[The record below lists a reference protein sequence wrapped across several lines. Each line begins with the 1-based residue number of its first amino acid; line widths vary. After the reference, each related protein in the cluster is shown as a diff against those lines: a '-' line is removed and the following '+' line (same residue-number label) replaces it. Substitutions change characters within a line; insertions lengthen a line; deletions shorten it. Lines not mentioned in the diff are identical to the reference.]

1 MIPLTEI
8 AERARRGPIMREK
21 DYDIKLSMALRRLVH
36 DYGIKLIHEEIV
48 PNDATTDAVFDAGV
62 DLLAEVGLYNIDTQR
77 VVNFSQE
84 EILKVAEDTSNEQT
98 LGLGQDWVTVRAR
111 KPEDKRPPGMPF
123 LIRVPSTEDPFL
135 RMLRSFSDKDSE
147 SGRLATAL
155 LASLESAA
163 NIAHAPGEIIWEI
176 ARARWK
182 KDEARRIG
190 RPDMYLGIPNAT
202 SVGAILAAFTAK
214 HAFRPATGMVPLQIM
229 PELKIDWDRLRLAVA
244 CEEMGGVPWVSAM
257 TILGA
262 YCRGPE
268 EAAIMLVAN
277 VLGQLAYSHGS
288 IASLRAQMARGKDT
302 AVDACAAA
310 TRALTKR
317 THIPMAD
324 QARVT
329 IGDLEGSLYAAAAG
343 AVAAVASGA
352 SWDRAQP
359 CLAAPEGGLSTSLPT
374 KVLGGVFRSVAGLK
388 RDEALDLF
396 NKIESRYVDR
406 LDPLLVGT
414 AEIPKGSDTG
424 PPCYQLDN
432 FIPTKEYLAIYNQVK
447 ADLETL
453 GICYDDEETGTFEKL
468 TARDWSDPPGGGS

>member
-1 MIPLTEI
+1 M
-8 AERARRGPIMREK
+8 
-21 DYDIKLSMALRRLVH
+21 
-36 DYGIKLIHEEIV
+36 
-48 PNDATTDAVFDAGV
+48 
-62 DLLAEVGLYNIDTQR
+62 
-77 VVNFSQE
+77 
-84 EILKVAEDTSNEQT
+84 
-98 LGLGQDWVTVRAR
+98 
-111 KPEDKRPPGMPF
+111 
-123 LIRVPSTEDPFL
+123 
-135 RMLRSFSDKDSE
+135 
-147 SGRLATAL
+147 
-155 LASLESAA
+155 
-163 NIAHAPGEIIWEI
+163 
-176 ARARWK
+176 
-182 KDEARRIG
+182 
-190 RPDMYLGIPNAT
+190 
-202 SVGAILAAFTAK
+202 
-214 HAFRPATGMVPLQIM
+214 
-229 PELKIDWDRLRLAVA
+229 
-244 CEEMGGVPWVSAM
+244 
-257 TILGA
+257 
-262 YCRGPE
+262 
-268 EAAIMLVAN
+268 
-277 VLGQLAYSHGS
+277 
-288 IASLRAQMARGKDT
+288 
-302 AVDACAAA
+302 
-310 TRALTKR
+310 
-317 THIPMAD
+317 
-324 QARVT
+324 T